1 MQFALNEKVFNK
13 KPLEQNRIEPDSPQK
28 DGLEQDSLEQDS
40 FEQGLMKP
48 RLARYN
54 SRNQHQAHARIQFYA
69 TQVQR
74 FLTEINQIILDKD
87 QQTKLALCSLFS
99 GGHVLF
105 EDLPGLGKTTLS
117 SALSHLAGLK
127 FQRIQFT
134 NDMLASD
141 VIGINMF
148 NQKEHQFEFKQ
159 GPIFTQ
165 ILLAD
170 EINRCSPKTQSALL
184 EAMEEGIVT
193 VDGVRYQLPQPFWV
207 IATQNPL
214 FQSGTYAL
222 PESQLDRFLMRLSLG
237 YPSRQAEKIL
247 LQQDSRHSLIST
259 LQHIFTEHEVLEIQQ
274 LCQSVKMA
282 ELVLEYILDL
292 ANETRKGRHGLST
305 RGVLALKK
313 AAQSYAFI
321 EQRHFVTVDD
331 VQAVFV
337 AVTSHRI
344 GLDAVET
351 QQLMQR
357 VAVQG

>member
-1 MQFALNEKVFNK
+1 MK
-13 KPLEQNRIEPDSPQK
+13 KKENNDIAHINTVLEQKIAS
-28 DGLEQDSLEQDS
+28 
-40 FEQGLMKP
+40 
-48 RLARYN
+48 
-54 SRNQHQAHARIQFYA
+54 YA
-69 TQVQR
+69 PKIQR
-74 FLTEINQIILDKD
+74 FFEEVNAIVLDK
-87 QQTKLALCSLFS
+87 QAQTTLALCCLIA

-105 EDLPGLGKTTLS
+105 EDLPGLGKTTLAS
-117 SALSHLAGLK
+117 SLAHLAGLK

-184 EAMEEGIVT
+184 EAMEEGYATI
-193 VDGVRYQLPQPFWV
+193 DGVRYALPKPFWV

-237 YPSRQAEKIL
+237 YPSRHAEKLL
-247 LQQDSRHSLIST
+247 LQQESRFALIASLA
-259 LQHIFTEHEVLEIQQ
+259 HIFTEDE
-274 LCQSVKMA
+274 
-282 ELVLEYILDL
+282 ILDL
-292 ANETRKGRHGLST
+292 QSLTHQIFISEAIQEYLLDLAEETRKSRHGLST
-305 RGVLALKK
+305 RGLLALKR
-313 AAQSYAFI
+313 AAQAYALI
-321 EQRHFVTVDD
+321 QQRAFVTPDD

-337 AVTSHRI
+337 AVTSHRL
-344 GLDAVET
+344 GLSEAET
-351 QQLMQR
+351 FNVMQQ
-357 VAVQG
+357 VAVS

>member
-1 MQFALNEKVFNK
+1 MWGIKQKANHDIAHINTQ
-13 KPLEQNRIEPDSPQK
+13 LEQQIASYAPSIEK
-28 DGLEQDSLEQDS
+28 
-40 FEQGLMKP
+40 
-48 RLARYN
+48 
-54 SRNQHQAHARIQFYA
+54 
-69 TQVQR
+69 
-74 FLTEINQIILDKD
+74 FLKEINAIVLDK
-87 QQTKLALCSLFS
+87 QAQTRLALCCLIA

-105 EDLPGLGKTTLS
+105 EDLPGLGKTTLAS
-117 SALSHLAGLK
+117 SLSHLAGLK

-184 EAMEEGIVT
+184 EAMEEGYAT
-193 VDGVRYQLPQPFWV
+193 VDGVRYALPKPFWV

-237 YPSRQAEKIL
+237 YPSRHAEKLL
-247 LQQDSRHSLIST
+247 LQQESRFALIAT
-259 LQHIFTEHEVLEIQQ
+259 LAHVFREEQILELQRLVNQIYISEPIQ
-274 LCQSVKMA
+274 
-282 ELVLEYILDL
+282 EYLLDL
-292 ANETRKGRHGLST
+292 AEETRKNRYGLST
-305 RGVLALKK
+305 RGLLALKR
-313 AAQSYAFI
+313 AAQAHALI
-321 EQRHFVTVDD
+321 ENRAFVTPDD

-337 AVTSHRI
+337 AVASHRL
-344 GLDAVET
+344 GLSEAET
-351 QQLMQR
+351 LNIMQQ
-357 VAVQG
+357 VAIS

>member
-1 MQFALNEKVFNK
+1 MWGIKQKANHDIAHINTQ
-13 KPLEQNRIEPDSPQK
+13 LEQQIASYAPSIEK
-28 DGLEQDSLEQDS
+28 
-40 FEQGLMKP
+40 
-48 RLARYN
+48 
-54 SRNQHQAHARIQFYA
+54 
-69 TQVQR
+69 
-74 FLTEINQIILDKD
+74 FLKEINAIVLDK
-87 QQTKLALCSLFS
+87 QAQTRLALCCLIA

-105 EDLPGLGKTTLS
+105 EDLPGLGKTTLATS
-117 SALSHLAGLK
+117 LSHLAGLK

-184 EAMEEGIVT
+184 EAMEEGYAT
-193 VDGVRYQLPQPFWV
+193 VDGVRYALPKPFWV

-237 YPSRQAEKIL
+237 YPSRHAEKLL
-247 LQQDSRHSLIST
+247 LQQESRFALIAT
-259 LQHIFTEHEVLEIQQ
+259 LAHVFREEQILELQRLANQIYISEPIQ
-274 LCQSVKMA
+274 
-282 ELVLEYILDL
+282 EYLLDL
-292 ANETRKGRHGLST
+292 AEETRKNRYGLST
-305 RGVLALKK
+305 RGLLALKR
-313 AAQSYAFI
+313 AAQAHALI
-321 EQRHFVTVDD
+321 ENRAFVTPDD

-337 AVTSHRI
+337 AVASHRL
-344 GLDAVET
+344 GLSEAET
-351 QQLMQR
+351 LNIMQQ
-357 VAVQG
+357 VAIS

>member
-1 MQFALNEKVFNK
+1 MWGIKQKANHDVAHINTQ
-13 KPLEQNRIEPDSPQK
+13 LEQQIASYAPSIEK
-28 DGLEQDSLEQDS
+28 
-40 FEQGLMKP
+40 
-48 RLARYN
+48 
-54 SRNQHQAHARIQFYA
+54 
-69 TQVQR
+69 
-74 FLTEINQIILDKD
+74 FLKEINAIVLDK
-87 QQTKLALCSLFS
+87 QAQTRLALCCLIA

-105 EDLPGLGKTTLS
+105 EDLPGLGKTTLAS
-117 SALSHLAGLK
+117 SLSHLAGLK

-184 EAMEEGIVT
+184 EAMEEGYAT
-193 VDGVRYQLPQPFWV
+193 VDGVRYALPKPFWV

-237 YPSRQAEKIL
+237 YPSRHAEKLL
-247 LQQDSRHSLIST
+247 LQQESRFALIAT
-259 LQHIFTEHEVLEIQQ
+259 LAHVFREEQILELQRLANQIYISEPIQ
-274 LCQSVKMA
+274 
-282 ELVLEYILDL
+282 EYLLDL
-292 ANETRKGRHGLST
+292 AEETRKNRYGLST
-305 RGVLALKK
+305 RGLLALKR
-313 AAQSYAFI
+313 AAQAHALIENRAFI
-321 EQRHFVTVDD
+321 TPDD

-337 AVTSHRI
+337 AVASHRL
-344 GLDAVET
+344 GLSEAET
-351 QQLMQR
+351 LNLMQQ
-357 VAVQG
+357 VAIS

>member
-1 MQFALNEKVFNK
+1 MIWGMK
-13 KPLEQNRIEPDSPQK
+13 KKENNDIAHINTVLEQKIAS
-28 DGLEQDSLEQDS
+28 
-40 FEQGLMKP
+40 
-48 RLARYN
+48 
-54 SRNQHQAHARIQFYA
+54 YA
-69 TQVQR
+69 PKIQR
-74 FLTEINQIILDKD
+74 FFEEVNAIVLDK
-87 QQTKLALCSLFS
+87 QAQTTLALCCLIA

-105 EDLPGLGKTTLS
+105 EDLPGLGKTTLAS
-117 SALSHLAGLK
+117 SLAHLAGLK

-184 EAMEEGIVT
+184 EAMEEGYATI
-193 VDGVRYQLPQPFWV
+193 DGVRYALPKPFWV

-237 YPSRQAEKIL
+237 YPSRHAEKLL
-247 LQQDSRHSLIST
+247 LQQESRFALIASLA
-259 LQHIFTEHEVLEIQQ
+259 HIFTEDE
-274 LCQSVKMA
+274 
-282 ELVLEYILDL
+282 ILDL
-292 ANETRKGRHGLST
+292 QSLTHQIFISEAIQEYLLDLAEETRKSRHGLST
-305 RGVLALKK
+305 RGLLALKR
-313 AAQSYAFI
+313 AAQAYALI
-321 EQRHFVTVDD
+321 QQRAFVTPDD

-337 AVTSHRI
+337 AVTSHRL
-344 GLDAVET
+344 GLSEAET
-351 QQLMQR
+351 FNVMQQ
-357 VAVQG
+357 VAVS

>member
-1 MQFALNEKVFNK
+1 MIWGMKQKENNDIAHINTV
-13 KPLEQNRIEPDSPQK
+13 LEQKIAS
-28 DGLEQDSLEQDS
+28 
-40 FEQGLMKP
+40 
-48 RLARYN
+48 
-54 SRNQHQAHARIQFYA
+54 YA
-69 TQVQR
+69 PKIQR
-74 FLTEINQIILDKD
+74 FFEEVNAIVLDK
-87 QQTKLALCSLFS
+87 QAQTTLALCCLIA

-105 EDLPGLGKTTLS
+105 EDLPGLGKTTLAS
-117 SALSHLAGLK
+117 SLAHLAGLK

-184 EAMEEGIVT
+184 EAMEEGYATI
-193 VDGVRYQLPQPFWV
+193 DGVRYALPKPFWV

-237 YPSRQAEKIL
+237 YPSRHAEKLL
-247 LQQDSRHSLIST
+247 LQQESRFALIASLA
-259 LQHIFTEHEVLEIQQ
+259 HIFTEDE
-274 LCQSVKMA
+274 
-282 ELVLEYILDL
+282 ILDL
-292 ANETRKGRHGLST
+292 QSLTHQIFISEAIQEYLLDLAEETRKSRHGLST
-305 RGVLALKK
+305 RGLLALKR
-313 AAQSYAFI
+313 AAQAHALI
-321 EQRHFVTVDD
+321 QQRAFVTPDD

-337 AVTSHRI
+337 AVTSHRL
-344 GLDAVET
+344 GLSEAET
-351 QQLMQR
+351 FNVMQQ
-357 VAVQG
+357 VAVS